1 MSDKK
6 EKIVIL
12 GYGWVGQANALA
24 LVRMGYEV
32 FYYDVVTP
40 KKNYPEY
47 EAIYEKVK
55 SLSKSLEK
63 EGPDTWYFVCVGDRV
78 STDGIQDISLIVT
91 ALDSIRE
98 AKGRIILRSTVLP
111 QYLNKLNFDYYLPE
125 FLHELKAVEECLQPP
140 HLIIGKRNP
149 GLPDPGFLTVWRAR
163 SRKVFD
169 GTPHQ
174 ASYIKYLSNVWNAL
188 RIAFVNEWGDAMI
201 HQGGLSSSETQEAIN
216 FLFEKK
222 SYLRYG
228 KSFGGHCLPKDSL
241 AFAAMHKDSP
251 LLKAIPASNSA
262 HQEIEKVNVDLP
274 TWFSFWEQNNNPER
288 NMSFRSYFW
297 HKLNAFQSIKFARK
311 KIKPLVHFF
320 INRIIN
326 EKGALSRAKKNWN
339 KLGVEN
345 ARYYMNVGTKSN
357 ELVDEFELKETG
369 QADYKR
375 YILDDELITKK
386 LGNLK
391 EKSVLEIGGGIGR
404 MTEFL
409 AINFREVYG
418 VDISEVMTE
427 QAVKRLA
434 KFSNIKLT
442 VNDGQSI
449 PFADGHFDLVYS
461 QQVFKHIPTYSA
473 VNNYFK
479 EISRSLKSG
488 GLAKIQLRTGPG
500 VQKWKPTY
508 GVSFD
513 QDRARQM
520 AEKSGLRFIKH
531 QFDGDRNFWIWLEK

>member
-241 AFAAMHKDSP
+241 AFA
-251 LLKAIPASNSA
+251 
-262 HQEIEKVNVDLP
+262 
-274 TWFSFWEQNNNPER
+274 
-288 NMSFRSYFW
+288 
-297 HKLNAFQSIKFARK
+297 
-311 KIKPLVHFF
+311 
-320 INRIIN
+320 
-326 EKGALSRAKKNWN
+326 
-339 KLGVEN
+339 
-345 ARYYMNVGTKSN
+345 
-357 ELVDEFELKETG
+357 
-369 QADYKR
+369 
-375 YILDDELITKK
+375 
-386 LGNLK
+386 
-391 EKSVLEIGGGIGR
+391 
-404 MTEFL
+404 
-409 AINFREVYG
+409 
-418 VDISEVMTE
+418 
-427 QAVKRLA
+427 
-434 KFSNIKLT
+434 
-442 VNDGQSI
+442 
-449 PFADGHFDLVYS
+449 
-461 QQVFKHIPTYSA
+461 
-473 VNNYFK
+473 
-479 EISRSLKSG
+479 
-488 GLAKIQLRTGPG
+488 
-500 VQKWKPTY
+500 
-508 GVSFD
+508 
-513 QDRARQM
+513 
-520 AEKSGLRFIKH
+520 
-531 QFDGDRNFWIWLEK
+531 